1 MKNYLAEFLGT
12 FALVFFGTG
21 SIVINE
27 QTNGTITHGGISLT
41 FGLTVM
47 CMIYALGNISGAHL
61 NPAVSIAF
69 TVAKRFSMRQLPGYL
84 IVQVAGALL
93 ASTSLK
99 FLFPNN
105 VLLGATL
112 PSGSL
117 IQSFVLEFIL
127 TFFLMLIIFRFA
139 TGAKEQGMF
148 AGVAIGAFVTLA
160 ALFGGPIS
168 GASMNPARTLGPA
181 LASWHL
187 ENVLLYLSAPVL
199 GALLAIPVSRYFY
212 GRE

>member
-1 MKNYLAEFLGT
+1 
-12 FALVFFGTG
+12 
-21 SIVINE
+21 
-27 QTNGTITHGGISLT
+27 
-41 FGLTVM
+41 
-47 CMIYALGNISGAHL
+47 
-61 NPAVSIAF
+61 
-69 TVAKRFSMRQLPGYL
+69 
-84 IVQVAGALL
+84 
-93 ASTSLK
+93 
-99 FLFPNN
+99 
-105 VLLGATL
+105 
-112 PSGSL
+112 
-117 IQSFVLEFIL
+117 
-127 TFFLMLIIFRFA
+127 MLIIFRFA